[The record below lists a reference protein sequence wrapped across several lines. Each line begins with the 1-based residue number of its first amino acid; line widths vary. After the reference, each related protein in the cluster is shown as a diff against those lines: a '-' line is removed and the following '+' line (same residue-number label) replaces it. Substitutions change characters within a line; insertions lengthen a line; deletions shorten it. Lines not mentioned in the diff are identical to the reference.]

1 LPWKNE
7 SLMVL
12 RHEFIAFATQPQA
25 NISSLCRRFKISR
38 KTGYKWLARSRADP
52 DSALADVPRRP
63 IRSPG
68 KTAMAM
74 EQLVTG
80 IRSEHP
86 AWGARKIKRRLEDLD
101 HLDVPA
107 RSTVNDILRR
117 NGCIDPTQS
126 RKHSAFVRFERP
138 APNELWQMDFK
149 GHFATT
155 AGRCHPLTMLDD
167 HSRFNLLLRACDNE
181 RLETVQA
188 ALIDTMR
195 LYGMPACILSDNGPP
210 WGSFGVEGNWTT
222 LGAWMLRLGVR
233 VAHGRPGHPQTQG
246 KEERFHRTLKAEAI
260 GSRSFHDIEGCQQ
273 VFDSW
278 RQVYNSI
285 RPHEA
290 LGLAVPVTRY
300 TPSARAYP
308 ETLAPIEYGSGD
320 QVRKVCE
327 HGEIS
332 FRSRPRKVGRAFV
345 GEKVAV
351 RATTTEGKMEVFY
364 CHQRVAE
371 IDLRVQNGGR

>member
-1 LPWKNE
+1 MPWKSE

-12 RHEFIAFATQPQA
+12 RHEFIVFASQPEA
-25 NISSLCRRFKISR
+25 NVSALCRRFKISR
-38 KTGYKWLARSRADP
+38 KTGYKWLARSRVDP
-52 DSALADVPRRP
+52 DCPLTDASRRP
-63 IRSPG
+63 VHSPG
-68 KTAMAM
+68 KTDMAM
-74 EQLVTG
+74 EHLVTG

-86 AWGARKIKRRLEDLD
+86 AWGARKIKRRLEDLE
-101 HLDVPA
+101 HPDVPA

-117 NGCIDPTQS
+117 NGCIEPTQS
-126 RKHSAFVRFERP
+126 RKHSAFVRFERH
-138 APNELWQMDFK
+138 ASNELWQMDFK
-149 GHFATT
+149 GHFAT
-155 AGRCHPLTMLDD
+155 AAWRCHPLTMLDD

-222 LGAWMLRLGVR
+222 LGAWMLRRGIR
-233 VAHGRPGHPQTQG
+233 VAHGRPNHPQTQG

-260 GSRSFHDIEGCQQ
+260 GSRSFDDIKGCQQ
-273 VFDSW
+273 VFDNW
-278 RQVYNSI
+278 RQVYNSV
-285 RPHEA
+285 RPHDA

-300 TPSARAYP
+300 TPSPRAYP
-308 ETLAPIEYGSGD
+308 ETLAPIEYSDGD

-327 HGEIS
+327 QGQIS
-332 FRSRPRKVGRAFV
+332 FRRRRIKVGRAFT
-345 GEKVAV
+345 GETVAV
-351 RATTTEGKMEVFY
+351 RPTTVEGKMEVFY

-371 IDLRVQNGGR
+371 FDLRVQDGGR